1 VTLEFGEVVVQL
13 VETRIH
19 HHLVFGGPLLQWSQA
34 RGIEAIEAVS
44 TDRTAPDQSHLAKHP
59 KVLGHLGL
67 RDGELVDDRPYG
79 HLTADQRVK
88 DLATM

>member
-34 RGIEAIEAVS
+34 RGIESIEAVS

-59 KVLGHLGL
+59 KVLGYLGL
-67 RDGELVDDRPYG
+67 GDRQFIDDCPDG
-79 HLTADQRVK
+79 HLTVDQRVK
-88 DLATM
+88 DLAAM